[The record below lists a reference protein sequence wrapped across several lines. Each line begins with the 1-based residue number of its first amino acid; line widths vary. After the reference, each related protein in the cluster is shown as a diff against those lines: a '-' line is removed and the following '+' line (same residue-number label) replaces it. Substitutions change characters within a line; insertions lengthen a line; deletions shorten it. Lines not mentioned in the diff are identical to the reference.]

1 MSASPP
7 DRSEPATTRR
17 LSLAGLVGGL
27 VGAAVLLALPAPAG
41 LSAAGW
47 HCAVVGLVMATW
59 WITEAIPIPA
69 TALVPLAA
77 FPLLGVADID
87 ATARPYANPIIFLF
101 LGGFLLALA
110 MQRHGLHRRL
120 ALAIVAAVGSG
131 PRRIVLGFVLATGFL
146 SMWVSNTATAM
157 MMLPIAVSVTG
168 LAAAGEA
175 RGRAFATALVLAI
188 AYGANVGGL
197 GTLIGTPPNALLAGF
212 LRETQ
217 GVEIGFAQWLAFGLP
232 LVGLGLPL
240 VFAVLI
246 RCYPL
251 RGLTLAGGADAIA
264 ARRRELGPVS
274 GPEITVAVVFG
285 LVAAAWIAAPLLTAY
300 VPGLSDAG
308 IAMAGALLLFVLPA
322 QRQPWQPVLDW
333 EVAADLP
340 WGVLLLFGGGLSLAA
355 GVQDTGLADYIGHLL
370 GGLDQLPLV
379 LVMLAACATIL
390 LLTELTSNTA
400 TTAAFLPVLAALA
413 IGLGENPLTLAVPA
427 ALAAS
432 CAFMLP
438 VATPPN
444 AIAFGSGH
452 VSLPQ
457 MARTGLWL
465 NIGFLVLITALVYSL
480 LPLVFGV
487 VFGQVPAWASRP

>member
-212 LRETQ
+212 LRETH

-355 GVQDTGLADYIGHLL
+355 GVQDTGLADYIGNLL

-465 NIGFLVLITALVYSL
+465 NLGFLVLITALVYSL

-487 VFGQVPAWASRP
+487 VFGQVPAWANRP